1 MGAPTEVSS
10 LMVWEKELYPGHSST
25 ADISLARG
33 HKREETRPQARRVLR
48 SLSPDRCP
56 CAGDGIWCGLMQD
69 RHR

>member
-33 HKREETRPQARRVLR
+33 HKREETRPQARRVL
-48 SLSPDRCP
+48 SKSVPGP
-56 CAGDGIWCGLMQD
+56 VSCAGGGIWCGLMQD